1 MGPAFGTALN
11 IRRETSHRLFVQRT
25 GVVSHLSK
33 VYGDTGCPTVQQAAG
48 RTLSPLRLAFGR
60 HSLTRR
66 DSDMSAGR

>member
-33 VYGDTGCPTVQQAAG
+33 VYGDTGCPTVQQAAAVLG
-48 RTLSPLRLAFGR
+48 ELSHLYGW
-60 HSLTRR
+60 HS
-66 DSDMSAGR
+66 GVIH